1 MKFVS
6 TTDQENKVKFKLQAT
21 GIAVDVGPFKEG
33 DIEHRDMRPDA
44 YVTCSS
50 SNEPIDSSSNLEIEL
65 DSGLDAKHDTIEM
78 SPYTTEY
85 HSKV

>member
-21 GIAVDVGPFKEG
+21 GIAVDVGLFEEG
-33 DIEHRDMRPDA
+33 DIEHHDMRPD
-44 YVTCSS
+44 VTCLS
-50 SNEPIDSSSNLEIEL
+50 SNEPNDSSSNLEIEL
-65 DSGLDAKHDTIEM
+65 DSSLDAKHDTIEM

-85 HSKV
+85 CSKV